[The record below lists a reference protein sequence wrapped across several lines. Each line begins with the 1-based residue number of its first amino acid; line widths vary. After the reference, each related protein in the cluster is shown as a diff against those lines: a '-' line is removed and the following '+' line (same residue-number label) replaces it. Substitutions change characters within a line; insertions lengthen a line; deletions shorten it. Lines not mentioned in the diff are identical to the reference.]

1 MLRNE
6 HAYYILCFYYFYI
19 IFDTVSIFTMLLC
32 MQQTKCDIILV
43 LVNICKVSLLCE
55 WAVLHHDMFHKKHW
69 CFNIF
74 DRGFVPCLLNIVPLH
89 ISYVYDLLACV
100 CVCVCACVCFF
111 FFLVIICV
119 WSYTPLSPLHIFFF
133 FKLFAMYISFVC
145 SMCTLMV

>member
-1 MLRNE
+1 
-6 HAYYILCFYYFYI
+6 
-19 IFDTVSIFTMLLC
+19 MLLC

-100 CVCVCACVCFF
+100 CVCVCVCVLFFVCFF
-111 FFLVIICV
+111 SFFFLFSRNHMRVI
-119 WSYTPLSPLHIFFF
+119 LHSPLPPTHFF
-133 FKLFAMYISFVC
+133 FKIVCNVYFIRLFDVHTDGLI
-145 SMCTLMV
+145 L